1 MIKCD
6 IIKTKVG
13 ECMKEL
19 FNTTIASL
27 CTTFVFLLGGI
38 DVALVSLIIVM
49 ILDYITGV
57 LSAYYNKELSSKIGF
72 KGVLKK
78 IFYLIIIALSVRI
91 DILMGESD
99 LIRTFVIYY
108 FVANDGL
115 SILENAS
122 ELGIK
127 LPKKLFDALA
137 QLKEKGD
144 SE

>member
-1 MIKCD
+1 MIKYD

-13 ECMKEL
+13 ESMKEL

-27 CTTFVFLLGGI
+27 CTTFVFLLGGF
-38 DVALVSLIIVM
+38 DVALISLIIVM

-57 LSAYYNKELSSKIGF
+57 MSAFYNKELSSKVGF
-72 KGVLKK
+72 KGILKK
-78 IFYLIIIALSVRI
+78 FFYLIIIALSVRI
-91 DILMGESD
+91 DNLMGESS

-115 SILENAS
+115 SILENAG

-127 LPKKLFDALA
+127 LPKKLFEALD
-137 QLKEKGD
+137 QLKNKGD
-144 SE
+144 NE

>member
-1 MIKCD
+1 
-6 IIKTKVG
+6 
-13 ECMKEL
+13 MKEL

-115 SILENAS
+115 SILENAG

>member
-115 SILENAS
+115 SILENAG

>member
-1 MIKCD
+1 
-6 IIKTKVG
+6 
-13 ECMKEL
+13 MKEL